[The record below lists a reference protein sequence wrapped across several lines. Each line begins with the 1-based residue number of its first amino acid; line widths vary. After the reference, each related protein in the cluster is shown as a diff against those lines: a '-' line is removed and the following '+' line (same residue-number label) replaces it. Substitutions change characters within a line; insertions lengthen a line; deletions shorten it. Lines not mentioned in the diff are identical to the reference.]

1 MANAEKQNVIAA
13 GRSFF
18 SESVEELKK
27 VHPPTKQETIQGT
40 IGVLVMVFL
49 FGLFLGLADLIVGR
63 LMQWVLST

>member
-13 GRSFF
+13 GRGFF
-18 SESVEELKK
+18 NESVEELKK

-63 LMQWVLST
+63 LMQWVLAT